1 MPKTSKTN
9 RKPYSKGQRK
19 STAKKTKPKA
29 QPETVSIL
37 KSKYYWATLTLI
49 ILVFAIAV
57 GYMTHVSLGAELLML
72 GTILSVISLAFY
84 IGFKPSAGYNK
95 RATFFFV
102 GACIV
107 GFCIWAIMVL
117 SFNANGFISQIADS
131 MGVDFFTIT
140 SLIICLVLGAFI
152 GDLIGKNREN
162 VMSLAYELRE
172 KIRK

>member
-9 RKPYSKGQRK
+9 RKPFSKGQQK

-29 QPETVSIL
+29 KPETVSIL

-49 ILVFAIAV
+49 ILVFTIAF
-57 GYMTHVSLGAELLML
+57 GYMTHISLGAELLML
-72 GTILSVISLAFY
+72 GTIFSVIGFAFY

-102 GACIV
+102 GACIF
-107 GFCIWAIMVL
+107 GFCIWAVIVL
-117 SFNANGFISQIADS
+117 SFNINGFISQIADS
-131 MGVDFFTIT
+131 IGVDFFTIT
-140 SLIICLVLGAFI
+140 SLIICMVLGAFI
-152 GDLIGKNREN
+152 GDLIGKNKEN